1 MPANRASASTI
12 VFMSKNL
19 RVFQLYLPYFV
30 KDQIIVSG

>member
-19 RVFQLYLPYFV
+19 RVFQLLLLYSV
-30 KDQIIVSG
+30 KGQIIVSG